1 MLRVAV
7 VEDDLDMNELIQSY
21 IRQYQQEHQLQID
34 IAVFQNGR
42 EIAERYNPVYD
53 VILLD
58 IEMPEMD
65 GMEAAR
71 RIRGQDPD
79 VVLMFITNI
88 AQYAVE
94 GYSVGALA
102 LLDAVDLYSMLGNA
116 LDNAIEGVRG
126 FEEKEKRLID
136 VLIRAENKLLLIQ
149 IINLVAGQ
157 LTFQD
162 GLPAS
167 TKTND
172 GYHGFGLKSIRYTAQ
187 KYGGF
192 VTVNLEHDCF
202 VLRVLLPLSD
212 PS

>member
-94 GYSVGALA
+94 GY
-102 LLDAVDLYSMLGNA
+102 
-116 LDNAIEGVRG
+116 
-126 FEEKEKRLID
+126 
-136 VLIRAENKLLLIQ
+136 
-149 IINLVAGQ
+149 
-157 LTFQD
+157 
-162 GLPAS
+162 
-167 TKTND
+167 
-172 GYHGFGLKSIRYTAQ
+172 
-187 KYGGF
+187 
-192 VTVNLEHDCF
+192 
-202 VLRVLLPLSD
+202 
-212 PS
+212 